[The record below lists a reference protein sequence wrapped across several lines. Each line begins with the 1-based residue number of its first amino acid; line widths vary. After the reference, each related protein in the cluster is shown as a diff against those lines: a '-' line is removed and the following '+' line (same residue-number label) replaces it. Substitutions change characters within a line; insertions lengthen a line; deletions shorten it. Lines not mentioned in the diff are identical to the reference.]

1 MNLCTAVER
10 STLHTHNRTCLRQ
23 PAGAYTYIAASEAT
37 CCAIGQYQGSMFEPI
52 YILVRP
58 LRGTNRRKGETV
70 VGQTRQL
77 NVYNQSSTVASKT
90 SKRDAVVH
98 ASNVLCPCQT
108 RFKLYIHTV
117 VLPSYTSLNL
127 DTVPSFGL
135 QRKHGPAASRLMARA
150 AGKSTFH
157 HHLAQVSASASPSV
171 YPPTGSRSVL
181 ATRFLL
187 TSTSSRS
194 SYHSKSPKSPN
205 PTNLPTYPAAPPT
218 TRPPPKHTDNQP
230 DLSTTQHIR
239 ASPERSPTSCRSSS
253 SSTACQTNPTL
264 ASSPPPPA

>member
-1 MNLCTAVER
+1 
-10 STLHTHNRTCLRQ
+10 
-23 PAGAYTYIAASEAT
+23 
-37 CCAIGQYQGSMFEPI
+37 MFEPI

-194 SYHSKSPKSPN
+194 SYHPKSPKSPN

>member
-1 MNLCTAVER
+1 M
-10 STLHTHNRTCLRQ
+10 SS
-23 PAGAYTYIAASEAT
+23 SEAT

-194 SYHSKSPKSPN
+194 SYHPKSPKSPN

-230 DLSTTQHIR
+230 VISTTQHIR
-239 ASPERSPTSCRSSS
+239 PSPERSPTSCRSSS

>member
-1 MNLCTAVER
+1 M
-10 STLHTHNRTCLRQ
+10 
-23 PAGAYTYIAASEAT
+23 
-37 CCAIGQYQGSMFEPI
+37 
-52 YILVRP
+52 
-58 LRGTNRRKGETV
+58 RGTNRRKGETV

-194 SYHSKSPKSPN
+194 SYHPKSPKSPN

>member
-37 CCAIGQYQGSMFEPI
+37 CCAIGQYQGSTFEPI

-135 QRKHGPAASRLMARA
+135 QRKHGPAASRLMAA

-194 SYHSKSPKSPN
+194 SYHPKSPKSPN

>member
-37 CCAIGQYQGSMFEPI
+37 CCAIGQYQGSTFEPI

-187 TSTSSRS
+187 TSTSSLLLPFQVSQSNPIQPIFRHTPLLHPLLAHLPSTRTTSQS
-194 SYHSKSPKSPN
+194 S
-205 PTNLPTYPAAPPT
+205 LPPSTSAPAQRDRRQAADQARP
-218 TRPPPKHTDNQP
+218 RPPAKP
-230 DLSTTQHIR
+230 
-239 ASPERSPTSCRSSS
+239 
-253 SSTACQTNPTL
+253 NPTL

>member
-1 MNLCTAVER
+1 M
-10 STLHTHNRTCLRQ
+10 
-23 PAGAYTYIAASEAT
+23 
-37 CCAIGQYQGSMFEPI
+37 
-52 YILVRP
+52 
-58 LRGTNRRKGETV
+58 
-70 VGQTRQL
+70 
-77 NVYNQSSTVASKT
+77 
-90 SKRDAVVH
+90 VH

-194 SYHSKSPKSPN
+194 SYHPKSPKSPN

-218 TRPPPKHTDNQP
+218 TRPPPKHTDNPAQNTTTAPPRQP
-230 DLSTTQHIR
+230 REIANKLQIKLVLSR
-239 ASPERSPTSCRSSS
+239 ACL
-253 SSTACQTNPTL
+253 TNPTDV
-264 ASSPPPPA
+264 SSPSPKLTARPTVPAVALAAAPGARHSSIRSREQPLSSPLLHH